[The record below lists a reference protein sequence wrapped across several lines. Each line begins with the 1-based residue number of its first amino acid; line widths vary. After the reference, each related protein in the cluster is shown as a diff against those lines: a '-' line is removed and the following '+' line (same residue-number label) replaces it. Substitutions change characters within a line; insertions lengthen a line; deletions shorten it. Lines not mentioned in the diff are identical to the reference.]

1 MESET
6 TNQNPYA
13 APQSPLAA
21 QPLPVRQ
28 MPAGRGVRLGAVL
41 IDNVLFTFAFLP
53 GYLLLAESMPAGA
66 VSVLQWIAPVT
77 GLLGL
82 GLLGYNLWLLH
93 RQGQT
98 LAKRWLG
105 IRIVRTDGNRSG
117 LGRIFWLRYF
127 FPTLIGAIPCVGG
140 IFSLVDA
147 LFIFADDRR
156 CLHDHMADT
165 VVVIA

>member
-6 TNQNPYA
+6 ANHNPYA

-21 QPLPVRQ
+21 QPPSLRQ
-28 MPAGRGVRLGAVL
+28 EPAGRAIRLGAVL
-41 IDNVLFTFAFLP
+41 IDNVLFTIAFLP
-53 GYLLLAESMPAGA
+53 GYLLLLEEMPVDTA
-66 VSVLQWIAPVT
+66 SILQWIAPVT

-98 LAKRWLG
+98 LAKSWLG
-105 IRIVRTDGNRSG
+105 IRIVRADGSRSG

-165 VVVIA
+165 MVVLA

>member
-6 TNQNPYA
+6 TNHNPYA

-21 QPLPVRQ
+21 QSQPLRQ
-28 MPAGRGVRLGAVL
+28 EPAGRGIRLGAVL
-41 IDNVLFTFAFLP
+41 IDNVMFTIAFLP
-53 GYLLLAESMPAGA
+53 GYLLLLEEMPADTA
-66 VSVLQWIAPVT
+66 SVLQWIAPVT

-82 GLLGYNLWLLH
+82 GLLDYNLWLLH

-98 LAKRWLG
+98 LAKSWLG
-105 IRIVRTDGNRSG
+105 IRIVRTDGSRSG

-147 LFIFADDRR
+147 LFIFGDDRR

-165 VVVIA
+165 MVVIA

>member
-6 TNQNPYA
+6 ANHNPYA
-13 APQSPLAA
+13 PPQSLLAA
-21 QPLPVRQ
+21 QPPPLRQ
-28 MPAGRGVRLGAVL
+28 EPAGRAIRLGAVL
-41 IDNVLFTFAFLP
+41 IDNVMFTIAFLP
-53 GYLLLAESMPAGA
+53 GYLLWLEEMPADT

-82 GLLGYNLWLLH
+82 GLLSCNLWLLH

-98 LAKRWLG
+98 LAKSWLS
-105 IRIVRTDGNRSG
+105 IRIVRTDGSRSG

-165 VVVIA
+165 MVVLA